1 MPTRTELRRART
13 ESRQAIITAATELV
27 RETSYG
33 ALTVDDV
40 MRAAG
45 FSRTIF
51 YRHFDDLADLLQRA
65 AGAAFAELFE
75 IERGLA
81 AAAARGPLEIIPAAI
96 EPAVDVY
103 ARHGPLLRAIAEAA
117 IVDEQ
122 IAAAQQSV
130 RGRFDA
136 LLADAIAA
144 MPATAGL
151 ERTATEQLARALNRL
166 NESYLL
172 DSFGRTPAV
181 TTELAVSV
189 LTRIWTAT
197 IARPPDAADVTAA
210 TDAPT
215 GTAGAGA

>member
-1 MPTRTELRRART
+1 MRRARS
-13 ESRQAIITAATELV
+13 ESRQAIVAAATELV

-40 MRAAG
+40 MRRAG

-65 AGAAFAELFE
+65 AGDAFADLFE
-75 IERGLA
+75 LERGLA
-81 AAAARGPLEIIPAAI
+81 EAAKGGGPEILRAAI

-117 IVDEQ
+117 IVDEE

-130 RGRFDA
+130 RDRFDA
-136 LLADAIAA
+136 LVADALAA
-144 MPATAGL
+144 MPSATGPA
-151 ERTATEQLARALNRL
+151 ATNSEELARALNRC

-172 DSFGRTPAV
+172 DSFGRAPTITRDTAV
-181 TTELAVSV
+181 AV
-189 LTRIWTAT
+189 LTRIWTAA
-197 IARPPDAADVTAA
+197 IGGSP
-210 TDAPT
+210 APGST
-215 GTAGAGA
+215 GG